1 LAKTVSGMP
10 AGERARKRRAAQAAF
25 LRGASRTPLVCGHQ
39 DNASAGVPLSFI
51 YCRGRVDKK
60 RFVDETA
67 STAPRR
73 QLRGFVVLDPQ
84 NSDAKTAPRERF
96 PIASLPDRKCS
107 VAVSRAQCGTSAF
120 TRVFDALWLK
130 RSAAPADPGSPQA
143 RSCRGPRISGAAF
156 HAAPHPGN
164 VSRW

>member
-1 LAKTVSGMP
+1 MP

-67 STAPRR
+67 STAPLGL
-73 QLRGFVVLDPQ
+73 LRGLIFWVG
-84 NSDAKTAPRERF
+84 K
-96 PIASLPDRKCS
+96 
-107 VAVSRAQCGTSAF
+107 
-120 TRVFDALWLK
+120 TRVRKPRRENDFPLRHCPIGNAQLPFPG
-130 RSAAPADPGSPQA
+130 RSAAQARLRASLTRYGLSEAPHLQTRDRRKLGVVADPGSAA
-143 RSCRGPRISGAAF
+143 RHFTPHRIRGT
-156 HAAPHPGN
+156 
-164 VSRW
+164 

>member
-1 LAKTVSGMP
+1 MP

-67 STAPRR
+67 STAPLGL
-73 QLRGFVVLDPQ
+73 LRGLIFWVG
-84 NSDAKTAPRERF
+84 K
-96 PIASLPDRKCS
+96 
-107 VAVSRAQCGTSAF
+107 
-120 TRVFDALWLK
+120 TRVRKPRRENDFPLRHCPIGNAQLPFPG
-130 RSAAPADPGSPQA
+130 RSAVRSLSEAPHLQTGDRRKLGVVADPGSAA
-143 RSCRGPRISGAAF
+143 RHFTPHRIRGT
-156 HAAPHPGN
+156 
-164 VSRW
+164 